1 MVTLTKSKIKVEY
14 PTLAIEEVEGENN
27 HKIKPDIFKVQ
38 NKKRFS
44 IICPLFFF
52 DRFWL
57 FLATYVSLAGLVGYV
72 GCVLACIV
80 RQLGMA
86 AGVGRKMG

>member
-1 MVTLTKSKIKVEY
+1 MPAL
-14 PTLAIEEVEGENN
+14 L
-27 HKIKPDIFKVQ
+27 
-38 NKKRFS
+38 
-44 IICPLFFF
+44 FF

-57 FLATYVSLAGLVGYV
+57 FLATYVSVAGLVGYV